1 MILELVKAN
10 ENVPE
15 ISGDI
20 NQMNV
25 QGLRTLF
32 ENYIFYDLGRTGPKI
47 VISFMRLQK
56 LVTDDN
62 QIRLLY

>member
-32 ENYIFYDLGRTGPKI
+32 ENYIFYDLGET
-47 VISFMRLQK
+47 VL
-56 LVTDDN
+56 
-62 QIRLLY
+62 